1 MARRGD
7 EAWAFQLAK
16 KRKPTG
22 RWTITVVDF
31 LRELQK
37 VGFDWSPGQAN
48 EYIQYYQYTWRLL
61 EEGDYGLNTYYKYN
75 MNE

>member
-7 EAWAFQLAK
+7 GAWAFQLAK

>member
-1 MARRGD
+1 MKPGLFN
-7 EAWAFQLAK
+7 WPK